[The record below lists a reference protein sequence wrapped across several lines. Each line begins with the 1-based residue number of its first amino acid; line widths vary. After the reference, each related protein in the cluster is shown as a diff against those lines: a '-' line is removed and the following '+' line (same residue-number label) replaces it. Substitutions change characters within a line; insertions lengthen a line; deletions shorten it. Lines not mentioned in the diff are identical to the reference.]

1 MEAEEDKFT
10 DEEIAGILRQ
20 RHDCPDSNLW
30 ITLRECA
37 TDPGLKAECDR
48 RFRHDWHV
56 EEYNAGLL

>member
-1 MEAEEDKFT
+1 MET
-10 DEEIAGILRQ
+10 DYRYTDPEIAEILSRNTN
-20 RHDCPDSNLW
+20 CLDSNYWL
-30 ITLRECA
+30 TLRECA